1 MWSVTTV
8 ITMPTSPPVKRQ
20 HSQEVPE
27 PPIYPRPRRVR
38 QQSDEG
44 STTASESDCAIP
56 PPPPPA
62 QAPASANDPDD
73 LYLHFRIKRGEYK
86 RIVKDTIGKHPEM
99 RPIIAGFL
107 DAIAEHT
114 LIETS
119 RGKVCGGDTNTMES
133 NVEGGQKWL
142 REQQDGLKEL
152 ASIERELASALSRV
166 RLMREDGWK

>member
-1 MWSVTTV
+1 MSED
-8 ITMPTSPPVKRQ
+8 
-20 HSQEVPE
+20 SQEGPE
-27 PPIYPRPRRVR
+27 LPVYPRPRRVR
-38 QQSDEG
+38 QPSDTG
-44 STTASESDCAIP
+44 STTASGSDCAM

-62 QAPASANDPDD
+62 QDAPAQAPARANDPDD
-73 LYLHFRIKRGEYK
+73 VFIHFRIKRGAYK
-86 RIVKDTIGKHPEM
+86 RIVKETIAKHPHM
-99 RPIIAGFL
+99 RDIIGGFL

-119 RGKVCGGDTNTMES
+119 RGKVCGGDTDTMES

-142 REQQDGLKEL
+142 HEQQDGLKEL